1 MIFYVAAS
9 PPHGPAAREEPGLAW
24 YLAGRLC
31 CHRCQDPVFS
41 VGAVPLSICTAS
53 SLPHD
58 LSKDI
63 SVVSMWAGSSNPNVS
78 SESISFSLDQTTF
91 LDLDKYLTGCFIFTN
106 HFFPWTF
113 C

>member
-1 MIFYVAAS
+1 MLSQMALFHPFLWLSGIPLYV
-9 PPHGPAAREEPGLAW
+9 
-24 YLAGRLC
+24 
-31 CHRCQDPVFS
+31 
-41 VGAVPLSICTAS
+41 CTAS

-78 SESISFSLDQTTF
+78 FESISFSLDQTTF

-106 HFFPWTF
+106 RFFPWTF